1 MGRVL
6 YDFTGDVAVV
16 TGGARGIGAAIANAL
31 AVAGAEVHVLDAVEP
46 SVLTPRVTAHLV
58 DLRDGAA
65 VHAAARV
72 VQDRS
77 GPVQLLVN
85 NAGVTRDAPL
95 WKLTDE
101 DWQIV
106 LDVNLTGAFRVL
118 SAFAS
123 QMRDQR
129 HGRIVQIASINGMR
143 GKFGQANYS
152 ASKAGLI
159 GLTRTAALELGSRG
173 ITVNAVA
180 PGLID
185 TEMTANLPAEIRAKA
200 LDESALGR
208 AGSVEDI
215 ATTVLFLLSE
225 AARHITGIVVPVDG
239 GQLA

>member
-1 MGRVL
+1 MGRIV

-31 AVAGAEVHVLDAVEP
+31 AVAGADVHVFDACEP
-46 SVLTPRVTAHLV
+46 SAVTPRITSHLV

-65 VHAAARV
+65 VHAAAGA
-72 VQDRS
+72 VQVQS

-95 WKLTDE
+95 WKLTEE
-101 DWQIV
+101 DWQTV

-118 SAFAS
+118 SAFAA

-159 GLTRTAALELGSRG
+159 GVTRTAALELGPRG

-185 TEMTANLPAEIRAKA
+185 TEMTANLPVEIRAKA
-200 LDESALGR
+200 LAESALGR
-208 AGSVEDI
+208 AGKVEDI
-215 ATTVLFLLSE
+215 AATVLFLLSE

-239 GQLA
+239 GQTA